1 MPVATKFTPENRAE
15 ILERTALGLTQA
27 DIARELDIRLPTLKK
42 WIARGRRE
50 DSGEYA
56 DFSRAYDAARLE
68 SKSRPEPMDEAELL
82 IVVSEA
88 ARRGSVQAMKLRWEM
103 ICAERDADETES
115 IEEPPLA
122 SLDELAER
130 RAQRA

>member
-1 MPVATKFTPENRAE
+1 MAATKFTPERRAA
-15 ILERTALGLTQA
+15 ILERVALGISQP
-27 DIARELDIRLPTLKK
+27 DIAREVGLRLPTFRSWLV
-42 WIARGRRE
+42 RGRRE
-50 DSGEYA
+50 QAGDYH
-56 DFSRAYDAARLE
+56 DFVLAYDAARLE

-82 IVVSEA
+82 LVVSEA

>member
-50 DSGEYA
+50 DAGEYA
-56 DFSRAYDAARLE
+56 DFSRAYEAARE
-68 SKSRPEPMDEAELL
+68 EAKARPEPMDEAELL

-103 ICAERDADETES
+103 ICADRDDAEA
-115 IEEPPLA
+115 EEPTEDPLA
-122 SLDELAER
+122 EVYELAEAR
-130 RAQRA
+130 RA

>member
-50 DSGEYA
+50 DTGAYA
-56 DFSRAYDAARLE
+56 DFSRAYEAARE
-68 SKSRPEPMDEAELL
+68 EAKARPEPMDEAELL

-103 ICAERDADETES
+103 ICADREDEADA
-115 IEEPPLA
+115 EPLEDSFAPI
-122 SLDELAER
+122 DELAER
-130 RAQRA
+130 RAA